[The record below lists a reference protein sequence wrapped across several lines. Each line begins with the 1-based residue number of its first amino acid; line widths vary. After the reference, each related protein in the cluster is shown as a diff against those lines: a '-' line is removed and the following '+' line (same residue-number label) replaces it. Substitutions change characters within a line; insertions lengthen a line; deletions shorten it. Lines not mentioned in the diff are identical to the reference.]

1 MSISQMGLLVFSKN
15 EGGFFFSGGFAAVRS
30 RSPPAEE
37 DRDGEGDPSDAAR
50 AGDRRPTRERARA
63 SARTRRAVGASAG
76 GASVDIAAARRGV
89 AARVGRRSF
98 VGKTASVSIRNVVD
112 VSESSG
118 VFHQPGLELSSRTH
132 RRALAVDTRIR
143 AMAASTLATPVF
155 AARATRASRRV
166 AKRTILAPPRASAS
180 DEKAQLAEMRRQVQ
194 LANMNPSQENVVGA
208 ILELA
213 AQEFGLAGVKFSE
226 IMDKVGE
233 CYVFD
238 PSASY
243 VSGKGT
249 PVETE
254 NGPGVNM
261 GSLKTYYFAHLH
273 GLDEASTLRLFCEH
287 YKDVLDTPDG
297 DSHANIRAFMV
308 NGWDGIE
315 FEGVALRLR
324 DGDDAESV
332 DQI

>member
-1 MSISQMGLLVFSKN
+1 
-15 EGGFFFSGGFAAVRS
+15 
-30 RSPPAEE
+30 
-37 DRDGEGDPSDAAR
+37 
-50 AGDRRPTRERARA
+50 
-63 SARTRRAVGASAG
+63 
-76 GASVDIAAARRGV
+76 
-89 AARVGRRSF
+89 
-98 VGKTASVSIRNVVD
+98 
-112 VSESSG
+112 
-118 VFHQPGLELSSRTH
+118 
-132 RRALAVDTRIR
+132 
-143 AMAASTLATPVF
+143 MAASTLATPVF

-194 LANMNPSQENVVGA
+194 LANMNPSQENVLGA
-208 ILELA
+208 ILELSG
-213 AQEFGLAGVKFSE
+213 QEFGLAGVKFSE

-249 PVETE
+249 EKETE

>member
-1 MSISQMGLLVFSKN
+1 
-15 EGGFFFSGGFAAVRS
+15 
-30 RSPPAEE
+30 
-37 DRDGEGDPSDAAR
+37 
-50 AGDRRPTRERARA
+50 
-63 SARTRRAVGASAG
+63 
-76 GASVDIAAARRGV
+76 
-89 AARVGRRSF
+89 
-98 VGKTASVSIRNVVD
+98 
-112 VSESSG
+112 
-118 VFHQPGLELSSRTH
+118 
-132 RRALAVDTRIR
+132 
-143 AMAASTLATPVF
+143 MAASTLATPVF

-194 LANMNPSQENVVGA
+194 LANMSPSQENVVGA

>member
-1 MSISQMGLLVFSKN
+1 MGLLVFSKN

-76 GASVDIAAARRGV
+76 GERRHRGGS
-89 AARVGRRSF
+89 AGSGGSGGPAKLRRENGERLYPKPHTSTSRSRPRV
-98 VGKTASVSIRNVVD
+98 VVF
-112 VSESSG
+112 STRPE
-118 VFHQPGLELSSRTH
+118 PSSRAH
-132 RRALAVDTRIR
+132 RPALAVDTRIR

-166 AKRTILAPPRASAS
+166 AKRSLLAPPRASAS

-213 AQEFGLAGVKFSE
+213 GQEFGLAGVKFSE

-249 PVETE
+249 PLETE

-273 GLDEASTLRLFCEH
+273 GLDRRPLCVYSASTTRTCS
-287 YKDVLDTPDG
+287 TPPTG
-297 DSHANIRAFMV
+297 TATRTSARS
-308 NGWDGIE
+308 W
-315 FEGVALRLR
+315 
-324 DGDDAESV
+324 
-332 DQI
+332 